1 MYTDTQGRKL
11 SNAAHRAIVATNT
24 PHLLRTNS
32 GRWYIMR
39 GQDVVFGDAARAT
52 LADCQAEF
60 SKFDGSK

>member
-1 MYTDTQGRKL
+1 MYADTTGRKL
-11 SNAAHRAIVATNT
+11 STAAHREIVATGI
-24 PHLLRTNS
+24 PYLLRTNS